1 MFLDGAYGVVKMSM
15 FQKLATSMAH
25 VPLNMTFNVSRV
37 ISCTLIYKF
46 QILAL

>member
-1 MFLDGAYGVVKMSM
+1 MFLDGAYGAMKMSM
-15 FQKLATSMAH
+15 FQKVTTSMAH
-25 VPLNMTFNVSRV
+25 VPLNMTLNVSRV